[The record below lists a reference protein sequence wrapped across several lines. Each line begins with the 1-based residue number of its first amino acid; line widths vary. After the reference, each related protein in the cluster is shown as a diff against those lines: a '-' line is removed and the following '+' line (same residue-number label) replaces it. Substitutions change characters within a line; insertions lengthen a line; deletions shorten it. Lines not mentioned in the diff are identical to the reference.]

1 MKKMGIYITA
11 ALLILG
17 TANVAYATDVITILI
32 HGKKISSETAKIEDG
47 TTLVPLRVIAEGLNQ
62 DVYWDPKTKTVTIDE
77 KKKSS
82 SITGMVVQRDQDIFV
97 TEHPE
102 NSGKGQ
108 EANQAIIYNLTTLY
122 NDVYRG
128 LLTTD
133 LDNEISVKTSEELG
147 FVKYS
152 EATQEGS
159 VSSSYA
165 YVRLKKSSYVPQVG
179 ENAPASKDIL
189 FYVDD
194 KKPEDLF
201 LAVQDPKKLKE
212 WKVYKVK
219 GYGSWLQKEID
230 IYLRGSR
237 GL

>member
-1 MKKMGIYITA
+1 MKKMGLSIA

-17 TANVAYATDVITILI
+17 AVNVAYAADVVTILI
-32 HGKKISSETAKIEDG
+32 NGKKISSEAVKIENG

-62 DVYWDPKTKTVTIDE
+62 NVNWNQQTKTVTIDE
-77 KKKSS
+77 KEQSS
-82 SITGMVVQRDQDIFV
+82 LITGIVVQRDKDIFV
-97 TEHPE
+97 TEFPE
-102 NSGKGQ
+102 ISSTGQ
-108 EANQAIIYNLTTLY
+108 EANRAIIYNLTTLY
-122 NDVYRG
+122 NEVYRG
-128 LLTTD
+128 FLTTD
-133 LDNEISVKTSEELG
+133 VESDIRVKTEDELD
-147 FVKYS
+147 FIKYS

-159 VSSSYA
+159 VSSSYT
-165 YVRLKKSSYVPQVG
+165 YVRLNKPSYVPQVG

-201 LAVQDPKKLKE
+201 LAVQNPKKLKE

-230 IYLRGSR
+230 IYVYGSR